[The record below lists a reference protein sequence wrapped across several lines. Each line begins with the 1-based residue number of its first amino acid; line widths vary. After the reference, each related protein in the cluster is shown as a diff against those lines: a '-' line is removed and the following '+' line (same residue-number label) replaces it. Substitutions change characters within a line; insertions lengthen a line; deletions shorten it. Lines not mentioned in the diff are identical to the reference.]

1 MKVSMNQEVCL
12 TQEERAILKQEIQN
26 AWSELPV
33 ELRAFV
39 VEAEHQR
46 LKALYML
53 EDWAK
58 KNGHETMLN
67 LMSRKISCK
76 EDKIKKMEETFV

>member
-1 MKVSMNQEVCL
+1 MKTSINQEICL
-12 TQEERAILKQEIQN
+12 TQDEKKILKQEVQK
-26 AWSELPV
+26 AWDELPL
-33 ELRAFV
+33 EMRQFI
-39 VEAEHQR
+39 VEAEKQK

-67 LMSRKISCK
+67 LLSRRIACK
-76 EDKIKKMEETFV
+76 EAHIENLESSL